1 MLSCLKTFI
10 EAYGLYM
17 YSVFIREKLF
27 KDLTKIVRKEIKKSS
42 RTIFDLFANSFVYIL
57 NLANKL
63 RIITL
68 QQLV

>member
-1 MLSCLKTFI
+1 MITLPKETQ
-10 EAYGLYM
+10 
-17 YSVFIREKLF
+17 
-27 KDLTKIVRKEIKKSS
+27 KIVCEQIKKSS